1 MRLAIRE
8 YLAGLRESGELDALL
23 PDLLLSMG
31 IRPLETPK
39 RGVKQHGV
47 DVAAVGQLPDGD
59 APRSLFLFVIKS
71 GDIGQ
76 TDWDGS
82 RQAVRPSL
90 DDVRYDYVRNCIPPE
105 HKDVP
110 VVVVVCCG
118 GKIEQDVCHELT
130 ALKDSF
136 QKSGIQLIDWDGNKL
151 SILIESHMMEE
162 PAFPTISQHR
172 LRRALALID
181 LNEYRLDDYY
191 ALVTD
196 TLSEGQNSLTAKQ
209 RRHRMRQANLC
220 LRMVARWA
228 EEADNLR
235 QALIAAERTI
245 LNSWDW
251 MRQLGFPRSLWPEF
265 GKIYRT
271 YDMLQRRYFEKL
283 RPALGVKDGLFG
295 YGGDRIEYPIR
306 VFETIGFLATFGVE
320 ALASIGISRFRP
332 NLAEVTDGLASLIA
346 LNPASKAPCFDGHSI
361 EIALG
366 LYLLYRANRQ
376 NDAANWALGLSRHI
390 MNACRLG
397 GHYPLSSDS
406 YDQLVD
412 MEAEGWASPEDAM
425 DLSTILP
432 ILADWLLVLGMDE
445 EYEQFRGVAE
455 DLFAKTTLQ
464 YWYPSTETEE
474 HIYARNA
481 ANESGTTYV
490 LTSLPDD
497 RDTARAALGAIRTE
511 LPGPDLFSCYG
522 KRLPQLL
529 FIAARHF
536 RTPLPPYY
544 WQTLI

>member
-1 MRLAIRE
+1 
-8 YLAGLRESGELDALL
+8 
-23 PDLLLSMG
+23 
-31 IRPLETPK
+31 
-39 RGVKQHGV
+39 
-47 DVAAVGQLPDGD
+47 
-59 APRSLFLFVIKS
+59 
-71 GDIGQ
+71 
-76 TDWDGS
+76 
-82 RQAVRPSL
+82 
-90 DDVRYDYVRNCIPPE
+90 
-105 HKDVP
+105 

-118 GKIEQDVCHELT
+118 GKIEQDVCHELS
-130 ALKDSF
+130 AVKDSF
-136 QKSGIQLIDWDGNKL
+136 LESGIQLINWDGSYL
-151 SILIESHMMEE
+151 SILIERHMMEE
-162 PAFPTISQHR
+162 PAFPSVSQHR
-172 LRRALALID
+172 LRRALALVD

-191 ALVTD
+191 ALLTD
-196 TLSEGQNSLTAKQ
+196 TLSKTQNTLTAKQ
-209 RRHRMRQANLC
+209 KRHRMRQANLC

-251 MRQLGFPRSLWPEF
+251 MRQLGFPPSLWPEF
-265 GKIYRT
+265 GKVYRT
-271 YDMLQRRYFEKL
+271 YDMLQSRYFEKL
-283 RPALGVKDGLFG
+283 RPALYMKDGLFG

-306 VFETIGFLATFGVE
+306 VFETIGFLATLGFE
-320 ALASIGISRFRP
+320 ALAAIGISRVRP
-332 NLAEVTDGLASLIA
+332 NLAEVTDGLAALIA

-366 LYLLYRANRQ
+366 LYLLYRTNRR
-376 NDAANWALGLSRHI
+376 DAAADWVLALSRHI
-390 MNACRLG
+390 VNACHLG

-412 MEAEGWASPEDAM
+412 MEAEDWASPEDAI
-425 DLSTILP
+425 DLSTIVP
-432 ILADWLLVLGMDE
+432 ILADWLLILGMDD
-445 EYEQFRGVAE
+445 EYDQFRGVAE

-511 LPGPDLFSCYG
+511 FPGPDVFSCYK

-536 RTPLPPYY
+536 RTPLHPYY
-544 WQTLI
+544 WQTFI